1 MQHHIDD
8 IDHKIMQ
15 LLQHDARIS
24 ISQIS
29 KEISMSQP
37 SVKERMVKLEEKE
50 VISGYSAV
58 FNLRELT
65 RGTTTLFY

>member
-15 LLQHDARIS
+15 LLQYEARIS

-37 SVKERMVKLEEKE
+37 SVK
-50 VISGYSAV
+50 
-58 FNLRELT
+58 
-65 RGTTTLFY
+65 